1 MCVQRLATHTM
12 SAKWAA
18 LILLLIFENGGAVFP
33 YYGTL
38 GPTDANATNATAMA
52 LVTEAPAT
60 PAPTISPTMTSDDFE
75 GGYSTYLGRDSS
87 RDSLKFVETEA
98 VTEHVRA
105 SCEAKGKSS
114 AVCSRATH
122 MAGPMLWCMAS
133 KHPYAVCAKQ
143 AIGRC
148 VSKCITT
155 VVGISGIDLI
165 RADSA
170 TCQATCD
177 AAAGCIP
184 ESTPKLLSATHQA
197 ATSSLAGGT
206 PSGAAHIGPGF
217 ASTLDQDS
225 VHSEPGL
232 GSTSGEAEGPRAV
245 WESGQLAHIR
255 ARIVRT
261 HAAVSDG
268 FVRMASVLGELF
280 GFGNSER
287 L

>member
-1 MCVQRLATHTM
+1 M
-12 SAKWAA
+12 
-18 LILLLIFENGGAVFP
+18 G
-33 YYGTL
+33 
-38 GPTDANATNATAMA
+38 
-52 LVTEAPAT
+52 
-60 PAPTISPTMTSDDFE
+60 TSDDFE

-143 AIGRC
+143 A
-148 VSKCITT
+148 
-155 VVGISGIDLI
+155 
-165 RADSA
+165 
-170 TCQATCD
+170 
-177 AAAGCIP
+177 
-184 ESTPKLLSATHQA
+184 
-197 ATSSLAGGT
+197 TSSLAGGT

-245 WESGQLAHIR
+245 WES
-255 ARIVRT
+255 
-261 HAAVSDG
+261 
-268 FVRMASVLGELF
+268 
-280 GFGNSER
+280 
-287 L
+287 